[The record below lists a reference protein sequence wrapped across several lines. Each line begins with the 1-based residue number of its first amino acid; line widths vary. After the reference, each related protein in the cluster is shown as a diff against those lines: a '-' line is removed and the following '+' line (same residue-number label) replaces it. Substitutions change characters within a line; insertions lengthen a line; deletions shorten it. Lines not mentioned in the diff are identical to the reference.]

1 MRRPV
6 FRAQGLQCRCFRCR
20 EPGRS
25 ATPEASSLELR
36 SQVYEASGGKE
47 HFLSWED
54 PATDTVAGFLRLRFP
69 NARTDGGLKNPVV
82 RELKVLGVEV
92 PIDAPANGGSQYQ
105 HRGLG
110 RSLLEAAE
118 ERSPG
123 TWLRGIVRD
132 ERGRDPGVLP
142 QARLRARRA
151 VDDPSHISLTT
162 ASNGS
167 AA

>member
-1 MRRPV
+1 M
-6 FRAQGLQCRCFRCR
+6 
-20 EPGRS
+20 
-25 ATPEASSLELR
+25 
-36 SQVYEASGGKE
+36 YEASGGKE

-118 ERSPG
+118 ERSRELGYGALFVMSAVG
-123 TWLRGIVRD
+123 TREYYRKRGY
-132 ERGRDPGVLP
+132 ERAGPWMTRP
-142 QARLRARRA
+142 
-151 VDDPSHISLTT
+151 IS
-162 ASNGS
+162 A
-167 AA
+167 